1 MLNID
6 KQLLGVLQ
14 ESSCFGIAH
23 DETTP
28 ECKRCDVRLQCKQKV
43 EGANIVAPTI
53 REMKEPAPKPK
64 AENKTHPA
72 KKTVEPK
79 AKAEPKPKADKPA
92 KKTKAPVSYASDMP
106 DWKPMSI
113 GELKNIAVERQV
125 TWTEYDSEQ
134 ITRMR
139 LIMNLKKSYE
149 VS

>member
-6 KQLLGVLQ
+6 KQLLAVLQ

-23 DETTP
+23 DESTP

-43 EGANIVAPTI
+43 EGANIEAPTI
-53 REMKEPAPKPK
+53 REMKEPEPK
-64 AENKTHPA
+64 AKTETKVHPA

-79 AKAEPKPKADKPA
+79 PKSEPKAKTDKPA
-92 KKTKAPVSYASDMP
+92 KKDKPVISYASDMP
-106 DWKPMSI
+106 DWKPMSL
-113 GELKNIAVERQV
+113 GELKNLAVSREV

-139 LIMNLKKSYE
+139 LIMNLKKSYQ

>member
-6 KQLLGVLQ
+6 KQLLTVLQ

-23 DETTP
+23 DESTP

-43 EGANIVAPTI
+43 EGANIQAPTI

-64 AENKTHPA
+64 EEAKVHPA
-72 KKTVEPK
+72 KKTVTPK
-79 AKAEPKPKADKPA
+79 AKPEAKAKADKPA
-92 KKTKAPVSYASDMP
+92 KKTKASVSYDPNMP
-106 DWKPMSI
+106 DWKPMSL
-113 GELKNIAVERQV
+113 GELKNLAVERQV

-149 VS
+149 IS